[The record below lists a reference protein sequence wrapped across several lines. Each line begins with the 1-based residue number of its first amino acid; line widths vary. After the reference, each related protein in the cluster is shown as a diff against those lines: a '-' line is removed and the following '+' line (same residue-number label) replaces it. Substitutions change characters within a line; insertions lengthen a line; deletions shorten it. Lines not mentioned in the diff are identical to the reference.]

1 MLTYKKADI
10 TTATEDIVVNAA
22 NGIGWMGGFLTRIH
36 QFNGISE
43 AINYKTQGKVEKE
56 IRKHWKL
63 HLPGQVFFTQ
73 GYGIGTIGIIH
84 AVTMLIPGW
93 WAKERTVRKLLP
105 QIVELAKE
113 KGAKSIAIPY
123 LGCGTGR
130 LKLEKVQKLYDE
142 FFGQSEEE
150 LEIVVYYL

>member
-1 MLTYKKADI
+1 MLTYQKADI

-22 NGIGWMGGFLTRIH
+22 NGFGWMGGFLTRIH
-36 QFNGISE
+36 HFHGIAE

-63 HLPGQVFFTQ
+63 HFPGQVFFTQ
-73 GYGIGTIGIIH
+73 GYGIGAIGIIH

-93 WAKERTVRKLLP
+93 WTRERTVRQLLP

-123 LGCGTGR
+123 LGCGTGH
-130 LKLEKVQKLYDE
+130 LKQERVQKIYEE
-142 FFGQSEEE
+142 FFSLNDDS
-150 LEIVVYYL
+150 LEVVVYYL